1 MASSTLL
8 VTTIA
13 TCFTEVE
20 GSVGEEHRV
29 FPTNWL
35 MIVAVTA
42 AILCAGILLSYR
54 VHKRVLKV
62 VTLRVLEKFE
72 QWCFISFAMW
82 FCTIL
87 AFACGDLFGGV
98 QTKGWEFAMYIIP
111 TCIGCYFT
119 KGCVDKMFLAM
130 MQAFQHEQRGHSP
143 TSCR

>member
-1 MASSTLL
+1 MQ
-8 VTTIA
+8 VKNIA
-13 TCFTEVE
+13 Y
-20 GSVGEEHRV
+20 SQ
-29 FPTNWL
+29 PTGYI

-42 AILCAGILLSYR
+42 AILFAGILLSYQ

-72 QWCFISFAMW
+72 QWCFISFATW

-87 AFACGDLFGGV
+87 AFACGELFGG
-98 QTKGWEFAMYIIP
+98 AMYIIP
-111 TCIGCYFT
+111 TCVGCYFM
-119 KGCVDKMFLAM
+119 KGCVDQMFLAM